1 MVKQRWLEHP
11 TDGLKGI
18 YSSFE
23 LQTHILLLRGKQT
36 IMPPARAK
44 ERGKENSPHKVV
56 MEASTGYGP
65 AIAVWKTAV
74 LPITLR
80 RRGTSVST

>member
-1 MVKQRWLEHP
+1 
-11 TDGLKGI
+11 
-18 YSSFE
+18 
-23 LQTHILLLRGKQT
+23 
-36 IMPPARAK
+36 MPPARAK

-80 RRGTSVST
+80 RHGMSVST